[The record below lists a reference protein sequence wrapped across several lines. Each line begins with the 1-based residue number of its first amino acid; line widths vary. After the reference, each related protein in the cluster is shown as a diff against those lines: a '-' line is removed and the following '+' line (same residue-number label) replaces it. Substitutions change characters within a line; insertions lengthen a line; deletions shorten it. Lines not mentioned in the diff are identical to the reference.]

1 MTDAFLALEDG
12 TVYPGR
18 AFGAPAT
25 AAGEAVFNTSMAGYQ
40 EVLTDPSYRGQIV
53 TMTYPLIGNYG
64 TTPEDGESKQ
74 VQVSGFVVREL
85 TRVPSNF
92 RSTRDLDGYLKDAG
106 VPASTQWLGAGLGV
120 VGFFV
125 VPVVGLPLG
134 FVLGVYLAEYRRVG
148 GRAAW
153 PSTVHALKAA
163 GLSILIELAAGV
175 AAALVWVVGLVVT

>member
-1 MTDAFLALEDG
+1 M
-12 TVYPGR
+12 
-18 AFGAPAT
+18 
-25 AAGEAVFNTSMAGYQ
+25 
-40 EVLTDPSYRGQIV
+40 
-53 TMTYPLIGNYG
+53 
-64 TTPEDGESKQ
+64 
-74 VQVSGFVVREL
+74 
-85 TRVPSNF
+85 
-92 RSTRDLDGYLKDAG
+92 
-106 VPASTQWLGAGLGV
+106 PASTQWLGAGLGV